1 MAEKSPA
8 APALPEVKKTEKKQL
23 TEAQK
28 YKLFNVHLNQR
39 ISQLEADKV
48 KQMQTIVSLQSQ
60 LQEAK
65 AAATNSEAN
74 AVYKE
79 LGIAQGDEIE
89 LDNNGVLLINPPPPK
104 TAAPAAGAQAPTTK
118 LGSKRNGERRT
129 GPRPLEEAK
138 S

>member
-1 MAEKSPA
+1 VADQKQ
-8 APALPEVKKTEKKQL
+8 APPPEVKKTEKKQL
-23 TEAQK
+23 TEVQK
-28 YKLFNVHLNQR
+28 LKLFSVHLNQR

-48 KQMQTIVSLQSQ
+48 KQMQTIVSLQGQ

-65 AAATNSEAN
+65 SAATNIETAK
-74 AVYKE
+74 VYAE
-79 LGIAQGDEIE
+79 LGIKQGDEIE
-89 LDNNGVLLINPPPPK
+89 LDNNGVLLINPPALKPA
-104 TAAPAAGAQAPTTK
+104 AAPAVAQPQTTK